1 MTRIYTRN
9 NQPEPTNI
17 IDKLILKSI
26 DWNYRARNKFILLIQ
41 AFLFNNK
48 DIKNA
53 QNILIFS
60 IGSIGDSVCRLPAIA
75 SIRKNYPNAKIDILT
90 NQGNEE
96 LVSIDSLIDKSIIN
110 NIINYLGITGKE
122 LRRIIKKNKY
132 ALFIELPVS
141 LATIYRNIRNMFFVK
156 SCGIKGA
163 FGWEIASV
171 KYFLKYQE
179 KYLMFVNERERHL
192 NNIERGG
199 LVNFGLD
206 FPLAITEQRAQ
217 KINDILK
224 RNNIAAKEK
233 NIAFVV
239 GAKRPQNRWPVEYFN
254 ETAQHLISNGYN
266 VLLVGGK
273 EDFTI
278 SNEIKGER
286 VFNFAGKFDPVETA
300 LLLKNCA
307 LTISNDTGP
316 MHLSYAVG
324 TPVIALFSSRDF
336 PGRWYPPEN
345 GKNKVL
351 RNYDVPCT
359 MCFSETCNDNICMKG
374 INTTEIIKLLATI

>member
-1 MTRIYTRN
+1 MTQVYTRN
-9 NQPEPTNI
+9 NQPDPTKI

-48 DIKNA
+48 GIKKA

-75 SIRKNYPNAKIDILT
+75 SIRKNYPNAKVDILT

-96 LVSIDSLIDKSIIN
+96 LVSIDSLIDNSIIN

-122 LRRIIKKNKY
+122 LRRIIKRNKY
-132 ALFIELPVS
+132 DLFIELPVS
-141 LATIYRNIRNMFFVK
+141 LATVYRNIRNMLFVK
-156 SCGIKGA
+156 SFGIKSA

-192 NNIERGG
+192 NNIEMNG
-199 LVNFGLD
+199 LVNYGLA
-206 FPLAITEQRAQ
+206 FPLAITEQRVQ

-224 RNNIAAKEK
+224 RNNLTDKKK

-254 ETAQHLISNGYN
+254 EVAQYLMSKDFNI
-266 VLLVGGK
+266 LLVGGK
-273 EDFTI
+273 EDF
-278 SNEIKGER
+278 ELGELIRGDR
-286 VFNFAGKFDPVETA
+286 VYNFAGKLDPVETA
-300 LLLKNCA
+300 LLLKNCE

-324 TPVIALFSSRDF
+324 TPVIVLFSSRDF
-336 PGRWYPPEN
+336 PGRWYPPQSEN
-345 GKNKVL
+345 NKVF

-359 MCFSETCNDNICMKG
+359 MCFSETCSDNICMKG
-374 INTTEIIKLLATI
+374 IKSSFVIDMFE